1 MGFGSG
7 GGGFTP
13 SPNNVPG
20 STKTGTDKDTDVHE
34 FTGSVDITGSLTL
47 NGSAITGGGGGGGTP
62 GGSNSQV
69 QYNDGGSFG
78 GASALVY
85 DDVNNRVGIGTGTPT
100 AALHVSSSTSD
111 PLFRVDHSTQSGAKP
126 ILFVTGSGLVG
137 IGTDAPRT
145 DTVDTN
151 RLHILGESGAD
162 QGQDP
167 VDNTLLMLENNDH
180 VGVQFMTPIDKSGFL
195 VWGDADAARVA
206 HFYFLHNDNRF
217 HFDSAPY
224 GTEAMTVRA
233 SGDSVNMGENNSAHM
248 LTAKASLHISS
259 STGGTDIGGPVL
271 LRVDHGDQPE
281 PVLFVT
287 GSGQVGIGTE
297 TPDSTLEILST
308 STQQKWS
315 YDADSFATL
324 TVADGGDTTLSS
336 SEGGNIT
343 LDADDILLQSNGG
356 QVKIDR
362 PGGSTR
368 LQFDVSTSTSLIDNP
383 NNNDIA
389 FRLGTGLKELLRFD
403 QSENALLMSGTFN
416 NPGGDAAINFR
427 DTATSIHSPD
437 FNRLAITAPTL
448 EVTGTLA
455 VTDTNSSGSVA
466 VDLAKM
472 GADPGRSGAFILSHV
487 DHFNASGYAIQQRS
501 NGDTVVNAPAGR
513 AVGLRIGGN
522 NALTVAGGYNN
533 NVSIGNL
540 GAPTARLHV
549 TGASGEQD
557 LIRVDAADTSTVF
570 FVTGSGRVGVNT
582 ALPVQTFSVS
592 GSAAFSGAF
601 GSTAIETLTANGT
614 ISANTGLTLIDA
626 SSSLAVN
633 NTLSFTIANGTFA
646 GQEKKIR
653 GLIISGSDGTTST
666 GISIAGANIDSPPT
680 SPAGQINL
688 SSSFGP
694 GSGPLFQR
702 AGCSLVWD
710 GSKWL
715 PVGNFNFD
723 INNTGRTFI

>member
-62 GGSNSQV
+62 GGADTQV
-69 QYNDGGSFG
+69 QFNDAGSFG
-78 GASALVY
+78 GSANFTFDGSAITVS
-85 DDVNNRVGIGTGTPT
+85 DDADVANTLGKAKIGYMGTGLEDDAAFAHRDKANTANYALLQRDDGTTIVNATAGKQMYFRFNGNDTAMVINGAENNNVGINNGTPEARLHVSANTNEKDVFRADGDINNILYVSGSGKVGIGTGTPT

-111 PLFRVDHSTQSGAKP
+111 PLFRVDHSTQAGSQP
-126 ILFVTGSGLVG
+126 ILYVTGSGLVA
-137 IGTDAPRT
+137 IGTDSPRT
-145 DTVDTN
+145 DTGDTN
-151 RLHILGESGAD
+151 RLHILGESGGD
-162 QGQDP
+162 QGVDP
-167 VDNTLLMLENNDH
+167 AVNSVLVLENNDH
-180 VGVQFMTPIDKSGFL
+180 AGLNIITPADKSGML
-195 VWGDADAARVA
+195 VFGDPGASNRAYFRYAHGTSGGGPIDRFIFDGTFSDSVMTIRRDGDSINIGQNDAD
-206 HFYFLHNDNRF
+206 
-217 HFDSAPY
+217 
-224 GTEAMTVRA
+224 
-233 SGDSVNMGENNSAHM
+233 HM
-248 LTAKASLHISS
+248 LTNKAALHISS
-259 STGGTDIGGPVL
+259 STGGTDVGGPVL
-271 LRVDHGDQPE
+271 LRVDHADQPGAQ
-281 PVLFVT
+281 PTLFVT

-297 TPDSTLEILST
+297 TPDTTLEILST

-389 FRLGTGLKELLRFD
+389 FRLGTGLKELARFD
-403 QSENALLMSGTFN
+403 QSENALLMSGTFSS
-416 NPGGDAAINFR
+416 PGGDAAINFR

-448 EVTGTLA
+448 EV
-455 VTDTNSSGSVA
+455 S
-466 VDLAKM
+466 
-472 GADPGRSGAFILSHV
+472 
-487 DHFNASGYAIQQRS
+487 
-501 NGDTVVNAPAGR
+501 
-513 AVGLRIGGN
+513 
-522 NALTVAGGYNN
+522 
-533 NVSIGNL
+533 GNL
-540 GAPTARLHV
+540 H
-549 TGASGEQD
+549 
-557 LIRVDAADTSTVF
+557 
-570 FVTGSGRVGVNT
+570 
-582 ALPVQTFSVS
+582 VS
-592 GSAAFSGAF
+592 GTY

-626 SSSLAVN
+626 SSSLAVD
-633 NTLSFTIANGTFA
+633 NTLLFSIADGTFA

-653 GLIISGSDGTTST
+653 GLIISGSDGANST
-666 GISIAGANIDSPPT
+666 GIYIAGTNIDSPPFLGGN
-680 SPAGQINL
+680 GQIVL
-688 SSSFGP
+688 SSSNPAAGP
-694 GSGPLFQR
+694 SYER

-710 GSKWL
+710 GTKWL
-715 PVGNFNFD
+715 PVGNYNFN
-723 INNTGRTFI
+723 INATGF

>member
-47 NGSAITGGGGGGGTP
+47 NGSAITGGGGGGGSP

-69 QYNDGGSFG
+69 QYNDGGAFG
-78 GASALVY
+78 GASSLVY
-85 DDVNNRVGIGTGTPT
+85 DDVNNHVGIGVT
-100 AALHVSSSTSD
+100 D
-111 PLFRVDHSTQSGAKP
+111 PDV
-126 ILFVTGSGLVG
+126 IL
-137 IGTDAPRT
+137 
-145 DTVDTN
+145 
-151 RLHILGESGAD
+151 E
-162 QGQDP
+162 
-167 VDNTLLMLENNDH
+167 
-180 VGVQFMTPIDKSGFL
+180 
-195 VWGDADAARVA
+195 
-206 HFYFLHNDNRF
+206 
-217 HFDSAPY
+217 
-224 GTEAMTVRA
+224 
-233 SGDSVNMGENNSAHM
+233 
-248 LTAKASLHISS
+248 
-259 STGGTDIGGPVL
+259 VL
-271 LRVDHGDQPE
+271 D
-281 PVLFVT
+281 
-287 GSGQVGIGTE
+287 
-297 TPDSTLEILST
+297 T

-389 FRLGTGLKELLRFD
+389 FRLGTGLKELARLD

-427 DTATSIHSPD
+427 DTATSIHSPGS
-437 FNRLAITAPTL
+437 NRLAITAPTL
-448 EVTGTLA
+448 EVTGTLSVEADTDATAIVGRANVGA
-455 VTDTNSSGSVA
+455 V
-466 VDLAKM
+466 
-472 GADPGRSGAFILSHV
+472 PGGTSDYAYFSHIDQAGV
-487 DHFNASGYAIQQRS
+487 NTYALEQRA
-501 NGDTVVNAPAGR
+501 NGTTSVNAPS
-513 AVGLRIGGN
+513 GGKLYFRLGN
-522 NALTVAGGYNN
+522 VSTAMLIDGSNNN
-533 NVSIGNL
+533 NVGINGTPS
-540 GAPTARLHV
+540 ARLHV
-549 TGASGEQD
+549 QANTPEKDIFRCDGDTDNILFVSGSGKVGIGTGTPTAALHVSSSTSDPLFRVDHSTQAGSQPILYVTGSGLVGIGTDAPRTDAVDTNRLHILGESGADQGQDPVDNTLLMLENNDHVGVQFMTPIDKSGFLVWGDADAARVAHFYFLHNDNRFHFDSAPYGTEAMTIRASGDSVNMGENNSAHMLTAKAALHISSSTGGTD
-557 LIRVDAADTSTVF
+557 VGGPVLLRVDHADQPGAQPTL
-570 FVTGSGRVGVNT
+570 FVTGSGRVGIGT
-582 ALPVQTFSVS
+582 DTPVQELSVS

-626 SSSLAVN
+626 SSSLAVD
-633 NTLSFTIANGTFA
+633 NTLLFSIADGTFA

-653 GLIISGSDGTTST
+653 GLIISGSDGANST
-666 GISIAGANIDSPPT
+666 GIYIFGSNIDSPPFLGG
-680 SPAGQINL
+680 SGQIVL
-688 SSSFGP
+688 SSSNPAAGP
-694 GSGPLFQR
+694 SFQR

-715 PVGNFNFD
+715 PVGNYNFN
-723 INNTGRTFI
+723 INTTGF

>member
-47 NGSAITGGGGGGGTP
+47 NGSAITGGGGGGGSP

-69 QYNDGGSFG
+69 QYNDGGAFG
-78 GASALVY
+78 GASSLVY
-85 DDVNNRVGIGTGTPT
+85 DDVNNHVGIGVT
-100 AALHVSSSTSD
+100 D
-111 PLFRVDHSTQSGAKP
+111 PDV
-126 ILFVTGSGLVG
+126 IL
-137 IGTDAPRT
+137 
-145 DTVDTN
+145 
-151 RLHILGESGAD
+151 E
-162 QGQDP
+162 
-167 VDNTLLMLENNDH
+167 
-180 VGVQFMTPIDKSGFL
+180 
-195 VWGDADAARVA
+195 
-206 HFYFLHNDNRF
+206 
-217 HFDSAPY
+217 
-224 GTEAMTVRA
+224 
-233 SGDSVNMGENNSAHM
+233 
-248 LTAKASLHISS
+248 
-259 STGGTDIGGPVL
+259 VL
-271 LRVDHGDQPE
+271 D
-281 PVLFVT
+281 
-287 GSGQVGIGTE
+287 
-297 TPDSTLEILST
+297 T

-343 LDADDILLQSNGG
+343 LDADDIFLQSNGG

-389 FRLGTGLKELLRFD
+389 FRLGTGLKELARLD

-427 DTATSIHSPD
+427 DTATSIHSPGS
-437 FNRLAITAPTL
+437 NRLAITAPTL
-448 EVTGTLA
+448 EVTGTLSVEKDTDATAIVGRANVGA
-455 VTDTNSSGSVA
+455 V
-466 VDLAKM
+466 
-472 GADPGRSGAFILSHV
+472 PGGVSDYAYFSHIDQAGV
-487 DHFNASGYAIQQRS
+487 NTYALEQRA
-501 NGDTVVNAPAGR
+501 NGTTSVNAPS
-513 AVGLRIGGN
+513 GGQIYFRLGN
-522 NALTVAGGYNN
+522 VSTAMIIDGTSNN
-533 NVSIGNL
+533 NIGIN
-540 GAPTARLHV
+540 GTPSARLHV
-549 TGASGEQD
+549 QTNSPEKD
-557 LIRVDAADTSTVF
+557 VF
-570 FVTGSGRVGVNT
+570 RCDGDETHILFVSGSGRVGILS
-582 ALPVQTFSVS
+582 ADPAQTLSVS

-626 SSSLAVN
+626 SSSLAVD
-633 NTLSFTIANGTFA
+633 NTLLFSIADGTFA

-653 GLIISGSDGTTST
+653 GLIISGSDGANST
-666 GISIAGANIDSPPT
+666 GINIFGSNIDS
-680 SPAGQINL
+680 SPFQGGTGQIVL
-688 SSSFGP
+688 SSSNPTVGP
-694 GSGPLFQR
+694 SFQR

-715 PVGNFNFD
+715 PVGNYNFN
-723 INNTGRTFI
+723 INNTGF